1 MVDTNLMLL
10 GISFILFFGF
20 FAEFIF
26 RKFNIPDVLFL
37 LALGFIFGPF
47 GLNYIQPGKIAP
59 FASVFTTFALLFLI
73 YDGAFN
79 IDLASFAKGVG
90 KSLGITLFNYVISVA
105 VVTAILIFT
114 GLGFLTSLLTAVI
127 LGGICSAF
135 VIPLI
140 KQMKIQG
147 ETYFILA
154 FEAAITD
161 VLCIVFSLALIEII
175 RLNSFNMQF
184 VAEKI
189 ISIFAVASFIGVL
202 AGLLWIIIIKKI
214 LREYKSYMI
223 TIAYVILVYVV
234 TEFLKGNGAIAALF
248 FGLVLRNSKQITS
261 ILDGIIREKKS
272 DNAGIVVTSHTE
284 QLFYSQVS
292 FFLKTF
298 FFVYIGILLDISDIR
313 MILIGLLIAIAL
325 MISRKTSALVT
336 RSLGFLE
343 RKVVSSIFARGLA
356 AATIA
361 QIAVFNNVPGASVIS
376 NITYSVIS
384 FTIILSS
391 IQVFLMKRVIPS
403 KHTASEPSVTE
414 S

>member
-1 MVDTNLMLL
+1 MVDTTIMLL

-26 RKFNIPDVLFL
+26 KKFNIPDVLFL

-47 GLNYIQPGKIAP
+47 GLNYVKPDQIAP

-90 KSLGITLFNYVISVA
+90 KSLGITLFNYFISVA
-105 VVTAILIFT
+105 IVTAILVFT
-114 GLGFLTSLLTAVI
+114 GFGFLTALLTAVI

-135 VIPLI
+135 VVPLI

-161 VLCIVFSLALIEII
+161 VFCIVFSLALIEII

-184 VAEKI
+184 VAERI
-189 ISIFAVASFIGVL
+189 ISLFAIASFIGVV
-202 AGLLWIIIIKKI
+202 AGLIWIVIVKKI
-214 LREYKSYMI
+214 LKENKSYMI
-223 TIAYVILVYVV
+223 TIAYVILVFVV
-234 TEFLKGNGAIAALF
+234 TEFLKGNGAIGALF

-261 ILDGIIREKKS
+261 ILDGIIKEKNS
-272 DNAGIVVTSHTE
+272 NTGIVVTSHTE
-284 QLFYSQVS
+284 QLFYAQIS

-298 FFVYIGILLDISDIR
+298 FFVYIGILLDISDIK
-313 MILIGLLIAIAL
+313 ILLIGFLISIAL
-325 MISRKTSALVT
+325 MVSRRMSSLVT
-336 RSLGFLE
+336 RSLGLLD
-343 RKVVSSIFARGLA
+343 RKLVGSIFARGLA

-361 QIAVFNNVPGASVIS
+361 QIVVFNNIPGAAIIS

-391 IQVFLMKRVIPS
+391 IQIFLLKRVLPLKHPS
-403 KHTASEPSVTE
+403 QEPLVLE